1 MKPKTYI
8 LQKDLPGISKGTS
21 FVQHPKYV
29 NRWYPDNYYEDGEL
43 ICNEQSIHGFLT
55 DNIINNPEWFKLK
68 VEKPPLGLIPLYL
81 HNYNRLN
88 DIKVAIVR
96 YKEVGKDVPQEW
108 LFEENDLETKLGLD
122 YNENQARINQ
132 KSHTKNS

>member
-8 LQKDLPGISKGTS
+8 LQKDLPDSKAGNEYI
-21 FVQHPKYV
+21 YV
-29 NRWYPDNYYEDGEL
+29 DKNVPFPAFFLNGL
-43 ICNEQSIHGFLT
+43 IFQSYWMPSVVE
-55 DNIINNPEWFKLK
+55 NNPEWFKLK